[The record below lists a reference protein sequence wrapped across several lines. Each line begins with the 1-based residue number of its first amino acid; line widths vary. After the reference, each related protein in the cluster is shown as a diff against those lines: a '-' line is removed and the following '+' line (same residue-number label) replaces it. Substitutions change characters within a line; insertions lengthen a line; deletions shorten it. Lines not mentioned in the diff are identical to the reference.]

1 MRSLSLELRRK
12 GWWTMHKTER
22 RVQIGMLLY
31 CLFVSFCFLNNLHKE
46 LFFISSE

>member
-31 CLFVSFCFLNNLHKE
+31 CLFVSFCFLTICTKS
-46 LFFISSE
+46 LFYIL